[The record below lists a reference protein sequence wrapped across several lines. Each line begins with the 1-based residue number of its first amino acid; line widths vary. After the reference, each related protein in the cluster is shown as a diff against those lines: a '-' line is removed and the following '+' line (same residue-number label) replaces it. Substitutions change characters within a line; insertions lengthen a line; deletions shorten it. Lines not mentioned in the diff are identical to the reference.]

1 VQQRKPPPH
10 KGFRVFQ
17 TLYQSAG
24 WEGAGIGGITDLVH
38 GRAEPGPGIASARTI
53 EASGES
59 LIESVCAGDESIRR
73 ISADFA
79 RVVRAQPFAPPS
91 YTFEPRRRGTPCA
104 TPVRR
109 KRACAL

>member
-1 VQQRKPPPH
+1 MQQRKPPPH

-38 GRAEPGPGIASARTI
+38 GRADPGPGIAGTRTI

-59 LIESVCAGDESIRR
+59 LIESVCGGDEAIRR
-73 ISADFA
+73 ISAHFA

-91 YTFEPRRRGTPCA
+91 DRLGRCRRGTPCA
-104 TPVRR
+104 TPVRH